1 MTEGS
6 SKGSDDI
13 KSREDLQQWLID
25 EVRDSTKAL
34 DLRLR
39 EATQLVADYSAGKIS
54 PEEATERF
62 HRFDQRWGEAL
73 VGATASAGVSD
84 EAILQR
90 IDDARLRASRVQGR
104 LDRNVRGS

>member
-1 MTEGS
+1 MTEDS

-39 EATQLVADYSAGKIS
+39 EPITAPERSLPKRQRNDSIALTSAG
-54 PEEATERF
+54 ER
-62 HRFDQRWGEAL
+62 RW
-73 VGATASAGVSD
+73 
-84 EAILQR
+84 
-90 IDDARLRASRVQGR
+90 
-104 LDRNVRGS
+104 